1 MLGMGNKVG
10 QRSKIPISLLFISL
24 PITPCKASSN
34 GSLKAPPDCSPSD
47 TFQAAAAAG
56 VTDVTATE
64 ELSRP
69 PLQEYGSRRPHCRRC
84 GNPNCFPTSIVGSCW
99 SSWVQACL
107 FRKRFSN
114 SISISETGWN
124 KCSNNFTWRIQP
136 DGLEMAN
143 KQSPPQQT
151 LACAKKHQKNSKAA
165 DPTPRSGGKS
175 SWQHSVCF
183 ANVCFICIKTDGS

>member
-84 GNPNCFPTSIVGSCW
+84 GNPNCFPTSIVGCW

-114 SISISETGWN
+114 SISMSMSETGWN
-124 KCSNNFTWRIQP
+124 KCSNNLTWRIQP

-151 LACAKKHQKNSKAA
+151 LACAKNIKK
-165 DPTPRSGGKS
+165 TPRQLTPHHAAGAKAPDSTVCGSPMFVS
-175 SWQHSVCF
+175 S
-183 ANVCFICIKTDGS
+183 A

>member
-84 GNPNCFPTSIVGSCW
+84 GNPNCFPTSIVGPVEFRRV
-99 SSWVQACL
+99 SSERDSAIPFLSQKQGGTSVPTTSHEESSL
-107 FRKRFSN
+107 
-114 SISISETGWN
+114 
-124 KCSNNFTWRIQP
+124 
-136 DGLEMAN
+136 MA
-143 KQSPPQQT
+143 
-151 LACAKKHQKNSKAA
+151 
-165 DPTPRSGGKS
+165 
-175 SWQHSVCF
+175 
-183 ANVCFICIKTDGS
+183 